1 MVGSHKLAREMVV
14 LGSETWHISTPIRK
28 KWISKFS
35 GEYKLRSE
43 LSGQVHKVDGIST
56 YIPQVLSIPHLYKLD
71 RDQVLINSGLPKFD
85 LIIVDQPAFLISAVR
100 LKRRTGAQ
108 VIFRP
113 TDVFNRLDLRILSV
127 FIRRFANFI
136 IATNRKCFSESFYR
150 KNKKPI
156 YIRPN
161 GVDSRAI
168 SHLKSEVTFTGINKR
183 KLSAVYI
190 GAIDKRVDWNFL
202 AKLYSTGCFESID
215 LFGPSKVAVF
225 ESKGISLCGAVKY
238 RDISNVLKSY
248 DCAILPFRS
257 TRSNS
262 SRSPMKL
269 TEYLLNGLKVIST
282 PSFVLPEEM
291 KQFEAAVLSFEQN
304 MNERD
309 IEKFMS
315 QEIYFILKDDFKSSF
330 SFESTASL
338 ILELGAGQT

>member
-1 MVGSHKLAREMVV
+1 LDYQYYLPRVDKVILNKDKTFEVLLGTPNLNPVEPKDKSGSMTLY
-14 LGSETWHISTPIRK
+14 I
-28 KWISKFS
+28 
-35 GEYKLRSE
+35 LRNAPY
-43 LSGQVHKVDGIST
+43 LTTTDDIDVQ
-56 YIPQVLSIPHLYKLD
+56 YID
-71 RDQVLINSGLPKFD
+71 
-85 LIIVDQPAFLISAVR
+85 
-100 LKRRTGAQ
+100 
-108 VIFRP
+108 
-113 TDVFNRLDLRILSV
+113 
-127 FIRRFANFI
+127 
-136 IATNRKCFSESFYR
+136 
-150 KNKKPI
+150 
-156 YIRPN
+156 
-161 GVDSRAI
+161 
-168 SHLKSEVTFTGINKR
+168 NKR
-183 KLSAVYI
+183 YTMRDI

-215 LFGPSKVAVF
+215 LFGPSKVADF

-238 RDISNVLKSY
+238 RDICNVLKSY